1 MDIKALEKKIRDG
14 NGDYSDVYKL
24 AKASGKDMAK
34 RIEALLKEEFPEGR
48 IPDEEVRR
56 IVSPILRENHK
67 LVTELM
73 AIVIENINKKNGI
86 GLKAVVP
93 EYSMWRENGIVW
105 EIANRSWQ
113 DEFY

>member
-14 NGDYSDVYKL
+14 KGDFSDVYAL
-24 AKASGKDMAK
+24 AKASGKDMAE
-34 RIEALLKEEFPEGR
+34 RIEVLLKEEFPEGR
-48 IPDEEVRR
+48 ISDEDVRR
-56 IVSPILRENHK
+56 IVSPILRENHA

-73 AIVIENINKKNGI
+73 AIVIENMYKKNGI
-86 GLKAVVP
+86 GLKATIP